1 MVRRRHLFLAV
12 AGVAATAAL
21 LGGVLAGNP
30 AAGPASNVSPAAA
43 AATLAQG
50 FSPGDT
56 AAYVAQLERRVEQDP
71 TDAEGL
77 TLLGLAYQQRVRE
90 TGDPSFYT
98 RSAEALR
105 RSLELVPR
113 QRPCPY
119 RARRAGGVQAPLP
132 RSRTPRPPGSR
143 GQSVLGVRARH
154 ARRRKGRAGGLRGRV
169 RHLRQNGRAQAD
181 RRVVRARVLRARAPR
196 ADGRRRRGDEA
207 GRLGRLRAAP
217 SRPPGRSSSSGTF
230 TTTAGDCAP
239 PSARIARRSPAFRI
253 TTAPRPRSPAS
264 RRRTAGSTT
273 PSRSTGARSKPSRFP
288 NTPPA
293 SARRLPPPAAG
304 TKQTRR
310 TSSSTSSSGSSR
322 PTAPAPSSRRRSSTS
337 TGDGSSPTR

>member
-105 RSLELVPR
+105 RSLELVPDNDLALTGLAALAASR
-113 QRPCPY
+113 HRF
-119 RARRAGGVQAPLP
+119 RDAGRLARRALAANPYSASALGTLGDAKVELGDYEGAFATFDRMAALKP
-132 RSRTPRPPGSR
+132 TVGSY
-143 GQSVLGVRARH
+143 AR
-154 ARRRKGRAGGLRGRV
+154 V
-169 RHLRQNGRAQAD
+169 
-181 RRVVRARVLRARAPR
+181 VLRARAPR
-196 ADGRRRRGDEA
+196 RTGGAVEAMKLAVSAAA
-207 GRLGRLRAAP
+207 GRP
-217 SRPPGRSSSSGTF
+217 SRPPGRSSSSATF

-264 RRRTAGSTT
+264 RRRTARSTT

-293 SARRLPPPAAG
+293 SARPLPPPAAG
-304 TKQTRR
+304 RKQTRR